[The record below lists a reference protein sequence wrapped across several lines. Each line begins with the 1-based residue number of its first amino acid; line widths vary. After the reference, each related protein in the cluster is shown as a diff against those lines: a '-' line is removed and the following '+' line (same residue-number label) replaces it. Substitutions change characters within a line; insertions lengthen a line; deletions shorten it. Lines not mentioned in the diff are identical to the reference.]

1 MSVRAKFR
9 CNSITIHEGDTREY
23 SFSAVYGKDGTDN
36 AQWSKWTPNGSL
48 KMTINNPACFD
59 KFEVG
64 KEYYLDF
71 TQAEEAEAVTA

>member
-1 MSVRAKFR
+1 MSVRAKFK
-9 CNSITIHEGDTREY
+9 CNTITIFEGDSREY
-23 SFSAVYGKDGTDN
+23 SFSPVYGSDGSAN

-48 KMTINNPACFD
+48 KMTISNPECFD

-71 TQAEEAEAVTA
+71 TPAEAEQAAAA

>member
-1 MSVRAKFR
+1 MSVRAKFK
-9 CNSITIHEGDTREY
+9 CNSITIFEDDSREY
-23 SFSAVYGKDGTDN
+23 SFSAVYGADGSAN

-64 KEYYLDF
+64 QEYYIDF
-71 TQAEEAEAVTA
+71 TPAEVA